1 MGPGAAAAE
10 QSGVAAASQSR
21 ARRRREAKVSVTNH
35 SVAQAHRFME
45 AFRRTGLHLRSGAKV
60 AAARGRWRME
70 LRLRRRPGAQDY
82 WRTRYGPQRRSGAQV
97 YGGARAHRFTE
108 AQERR
113 KMNGL
118 SRRSE
123 LSVRFPKRR
132 SATLFK

>member
-1 MGPGAAAAE
+1 M
-10 QSGVAAASQSR
+10 QSRAAAASQSR

-45 AFRRTGLHLRSGAKV
+45 AFRRTGLQLRSGAKV
-60 AAARGRWRME
+60 AAARVRWRME

-113 KMNGL
+113 KMNGH

-132 SATLFK
+132 SVALFK